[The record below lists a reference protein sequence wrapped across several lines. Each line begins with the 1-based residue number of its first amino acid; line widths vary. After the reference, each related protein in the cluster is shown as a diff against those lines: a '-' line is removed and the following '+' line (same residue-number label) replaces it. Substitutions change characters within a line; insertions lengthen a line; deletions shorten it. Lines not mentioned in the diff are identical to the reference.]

1 MNLREELE
9 KKDLKLEKEEEKE
22 REIRR
27 LQNVFLEYLKGNKV
41 DKKDE
46 ELILDELQRCVD
58 QHDYSD
64 SIFKLSLVRCFLQSD
79 YKRWLSIQIKA
90 GHITEQENIYGQKVL
105 DELKEVRS
113 FPKSI
118 KLLFYEILDYKREID
133 FLPNFNSYNEIL
145 LKNNLPALDENYSI
159 KDLEM
164 SIINLINQKKPK
176 FFYENQDI
184 GEIFDS
190 KKFAKG
196 IDFDILFYK
205 KDKDYCLFK
214 DGYLIN
220 SWEKILYARYLINTS
235 DNGIVFSKEVGDIN
249 GHYIKEGYNIK
260 FLEMK
265 GKTFYDNYKI
275 LYDENSDI
283 DTCLKK
289 FKKDKKYLCD
299 ISRKKLEKFT
309 CSLIEKISNFKSEN
323 YKEAQDLID
332 EECKNNSI
340 KAFILKLRPYSII
353 IIDDGFFALIHVYLK
368 PDKVFYGYFTDT
380 DYFSLDIETTKESV
394 DLSPLMYNP
403 KTGGDASVVGRT
415 IVGHLLGG
423 TVGGLIGAMSAIEK
437 NNRIEATRQR
447 LAQTPLIHNYTKKEF
462 ILFMY
467 LKCTLGSEDPKNAVN
482 GIMLTTYNQE
492 IVDKLLA
499 TLSIAT
505 SAETLTLTKYI
516 KKYFEEKGD
525 IEYDEKLINDF
536 VKSEIEKDRKKF
548 IDNYWKTHSKEKKEL
563 DDKLNKLKQEETDLK
578 NELSKLEKDNK
589 KTIDKIKEKY
599 NINYEEEKEIK
610 IINKEISHL
619 KEQLST
625 LGLFAFSKKSEIKNN
640 ISSLE
645 DKLEELNKKLSI
657 KRNNSDKEMKKEIK
671 LLDKDKN
678 EIEELLNN
686 NLLEQD
692 KINSKLNLE
701 D

>member
-79 YKRWLSIQIKA
+79 YKRWLSIQFKA

-190 KKFAKG
+190 KKFANG
-196 IDFDILFYK
+196 IDFTVLFYK
-205 KDKDYCLFK
+205 KNKNYYLLENEKEFKIELVFGWEKMLYVRYCL
-214 DGYLIN
+214 
-220 SWEKILYARYLINTS
+220 
-235 DNGIVFSKEVGDIN
+235 DNNDKGIIYKMQ
-249 GHYIKEGYNIK
+249 
-260 FLEMK
+260 L
-265 GKTFYDNYKI
+265 GKTYKVEDYANMLGI
-275 LYDENSDI
+275 KYSKDFIYDENIDI
-283 DTCLKK
+283 DKCLGEMEKEQK
-289 FKKDKKYLCD
+289 LLFD
-299 ISRKKLEKFT
+299 ISKKKLEKFT
-309 CSLIEKISNFKSEN
+309 NLLIGKLSNIKMEDC
-323 YKEAQDLID
+323 KEIQDLID
-332 EECKNNSI
+332 SETKNSSI
-340 KAFILKLRPYSII
+340 KVFVISVSPKNII
-353 IIDDGFFALIHVYLK
+353 VIDDCFFAHLCGRLK
-368 PDKVFYGYFTDT
+368 PENWFYGYFSAE
-380 DYFSLDIETTKESV
+380 DYFEFWTSTSSETV
-394 DLSPLMYNP
+394 DLSPLMSVP

-415 IVGHLLGG
+415 VVGSLLGG
-423 TVGGLIGAMSAIEK
+423 TVGGLVGAMSAVEK
-437 NNRIEATRQR
+437 NNRIEAESRE
-447 LAQTPLIHNYTKKEF
+447 LAQTNLTRTYTKKDYYLTMNMICEVYSKK
-462 ILFMY
+462 ILGTKY
-467 LKCTLGSEDPKNAVN
+467 HNILHIYNSEIIND
-482 GIMLTTYNQE
+482 
-492 IVDKLLA
+492 LLA
-499 TLSIAT
+499 TLQVAT
-505 SAETLTLTKYI
+505 SDDTLNSTKYI
-516 KKYFEEKGD
+516 KKYFEENGD
-525 IEYDEKLINDF
+525 VEYNNELINEYINKE
-536 VKSEIEKDRKKF
+536 VEKERKKTL
-548 IDNYWKTHSKEKKEL
+548 DNYWKTHLKEKKEL

-701 D
+701 N